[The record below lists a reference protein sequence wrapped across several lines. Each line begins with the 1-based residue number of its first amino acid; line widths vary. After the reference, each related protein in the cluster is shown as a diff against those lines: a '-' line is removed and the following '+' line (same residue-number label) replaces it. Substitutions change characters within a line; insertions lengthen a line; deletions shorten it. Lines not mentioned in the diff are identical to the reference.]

1 MQDTTEKQDKLEMQ
15 DKLENQRP
23 IEKMKQKDQNET
35 TDICI
40 PRMETIITRQTIYEV
55 FKRINIGKIERI
67 VENPLKTDPTH
78 KRIIIKLRWYNTET
92 ANKIKT
98 RIENNQPVNIV
109 YEIPWFWRVVLS
121 NK

>member
-1 MQDTTEKQDKLEMQ
+1 MQDRGEKQDRAEKQDTLE
-15 DKLENQRP
+15 K
-23 IEKMKQKDQNET
+23 IKQKDQNQT

-40 PRMETIITRQTIYEV
+40 PRMESIITRQTIYDV
-55 FKRINIGKIERI
+55 FKKIKIGKIERI
-67 VENPLKTDPTH
+67 LENPLKNDPTY

-92 ANKIKT
+92 ANNIKS
-98 RIENNQPVNIV
+98 RIENNKPVNIV